1 MFTIY
6 KGTPPKIPFTIK
18 VKDCS
23 WGYSQ
28 IAIHI
33 EGILDCNGEPKRMA
47 LHTSVR
53 EGQDWRPIVR
63 DTMSAAHQALWQVH
77 GSLHHNAK
85 LTEAVKDAFQLG
97 YYKQVKEEENA
108 NA

>member
-1 MFTIY
+1 MFTTY

-18 VKDCS
+18 VKDRT

-33 EGILDCNGEPKRMA
+33 EGILDWDGEPTTMV
-47 LHTSVR
+47 LHTSAR
-53 EGQDWRPIVR
+53 EGQDWRPIVKR
-63 DTMSAAHQALWQVH
+63 AMCTAHQALWQVH

-85 LTEAVKDAFQLG
+85 LTEAVKDAFHLG
-97 YYKQVKEEENA
+97 YYEEVKGEENA